1 MNMDDT
7 LLLKQVQVDV
17 DTLRDESANGQAV
30 YTPNA
35 WTKSGNVD

>member
-17 DTLRDESANGQAV
+17 DTLRAESRSGQAE